1 MDLMILTSNML
12 APFRSLS
19 LKESRLRRS
28 GEIPAILGI
37 EAGAIS
43 TSKSISE
50 EWNGENGDDGR
61 NGNGKRRLPR
71 EVLTTYKTNMNS
83 TARDNGMS
91 AWLTKAHHSNQN
103 RRRCHDGNRYLKIE
117 KHDTISHFE
126 LKRAGG
132 GWEKRQG
139 GEERRGEL
147 AQRAEESKEDGFH
160 SGSSCR
166 HFLCT
171 GVRVL
176 DTALKL
182 PILQQNHY
190 LRVETGRI
198 NLQY

>member
-1 MDLMILTSNML
+1 
-12 APFRSLS
+12 PFRSLS

-71 EVLTTYKTNMNS
+71 EVLTMYKTNI
-83 TARDNGMS
+83 
-91 AWLTKAHHSNQN
+91 N
-103 RRRCHDGNRYLKIE
+103 RKGK
-117 KHDTISHFE
+117 
-126 LKRAGG
+126 
-132 GWEKRQG
+132 G

-160 SGSSCR
+160 SVV
-166 HFLCT
+166 T
-171 GVRVL
+171 QV
-176 DTALKL
+176 
-182 PILQQNHY
+182 
-190 LRVETGRI
+190 
-198 NLQY
+198 

>member
-1 MDLMILTSNML
+1 SR
-12 APFRSLS
+12 AVPPFRSLS
-19 LKESRLRRS
+19 LKESRLHRS

-71 EVLTTYKTNMNS
+71 EVLTTYKTNMN
-83 TARDNGMS
+83 
-91 AWLTKAHHSNQN
+91 
-103 RRRCHDGNRYLKIE
+103 RRCHDGNRYLKIE
-117 KHDTISHFE
+117 KYDTTSHFE

-160 SGSSCR
+160 SGSS
-166 HFLCT
+166 
-171 GVRVL
+171 
-176 DTALKL
+176 
-182 PILQQNHY
+182 
-190 LRVETGRI
+190 
-198 NLQY
+198 